1 MKSRDISV
9 QAMTR
14 RTAKFS
20 DLQPYQSQ
28 QQDASGI
35 PQAVLEK
42 IAARRVYP
50 LMVPEGYTGRSA
62 MAPIKG
68 APGLALSITESPPG
82 DGAALHMHEDTVENF
97 FCLCGRFRISWGDH
111 GEHSLTIG
119 PNDFCSVPPGVVRS
133 FTNISEETGR
143 LLVMIQIHTDEQRDR
158 IAFVP
163 ELQDDIAATYGQKT
177 LDALTGIGIKFDAG
191 R

>member
-9 QAMTR
+9 EAMAR

-68 APGLALSITESPPG
+68 APGLALSITDSPP
-82 DGAALHMHEDTVENF
+82 APRSTPMR
-97 FCLCGRFRISWGDH
+97 GRPS
-111 GEHSLTIG
+111 TIV
-119 PNDFCSVPPGVVRS
+119 SRRTSPG
-133 FTNISEETGR
+133 
-143 LLVMIQIHTDEQRDR
+143 
-158 IAFVP
+158 
-163 ELQDDIAATYGQKT
+163 
-177 LDALTGIGIKFDAG
+177 
-191 R
+191 

>member
-9 QAMTR
+9 EAMAR
-14 RTAKFS
+14 RSAKFS

-35 PQAVLEK
+35 PLAVLEK

-82 DGAALHMHEDTVENF
+82 DGA
-97 FCLCGRFRISWGDH
+97 S
-111 GEHSLTIG
+111 
-119 PNDFCSVPPGVVRS
+119 GVVRTPTKRAPGS
-133 FTNISEETGR
+133 
-143 LLVMIQIHTDEQRDR
+143 
-158 IAFVP
+158 P
-163 ELQDDIAATYGQKT
+163 KT
-177 LDALTGIGIKFDAG
+177 SAVSAYLTGLPPAG
-191 R
+191 FPAFASSVEAVLALPRFPPPAKMPSPTPAAQPPPSPPRATR